1 MVQMFSSN
9 ALEQV
14 LREVAMRG
22 GLDELLDAGDA
33 EGDDASV
40 TAEDVAKIVALVKE
54 RRKEHAERARVKK
67 DAGLRGKLA
76 SAMVG
81 DGAGDALDGDAL
93 AALGAYGEEEDAGAA
108 REEARAKRE
117 AFAKDK
123 VGNIQAQLEEAE
135 GARAAG
141 KPPPPPPPPPPKGQ
155 LPGVPPPPPP
165 PPPPEGRLPGAPPP
179 PPPPPGGRL
188 PGAPPPPPP
197 PPGGKIPGAPPPP
210 PPPPGGRLP
219 GAPPP
224 PPPPPGG
231 KLPGAPPPPPPP
243 PGGRRKIPGAP
254 PPPPPPPG
262 GKLPG
267 GPPPPPPPPGKLG
280 GAPPPP
286 PPPGGPRVGIAS
298 IAAAAKVAKVVRKVK
313 MLHWDKLQ
321 AHALRG
327 TVWEHAG
334 AGDTGVNLK
343 DLETLFALED
353 LSKKK
358 SSVAAADGKPKVVSL
373 IDPKRSLN
381 ISIQLAG
388 IRMPFKQIKAALL
401 SMDDETL
408 KVDQLNILALAVP
421 TTEEISLL
429 RSYPGDKSML
439 ATVEQY
445 FLQVMPIPR
454 LGARIA
460 ALVFKGT
467 AESNLRKVT
476 EEYELVATAAAD
488 LKNCARFV
496 TVLEGILAVGN
507 HLNGGTYRGQ
517 ARGFRLETLLRLTDV
532 KAVDRKTSLLH
543 FVAKELKKSA
553 PEVEF
558 LADELASVKRA
569 AALHL
574 DGTKETLESVAKGL
588 ASVNDEVLRA
598 AGVNPGSSKAEQS
611 EETHDRFRDVMVPFA
626 EEAEK
631 ALANAQA
638 LEASARDAMR
648 SATEFFGEPF
658 KLDNGGRIFKLVA
671 DFLVTFD
678 KVQDDARREAAA
690 EAARKKREAAAALR
704 KKTEKARAR
713 RASENAEMEDDPT
726 SPRRRRGGSA
736 SLSRG
741 PSRALDLRDA
751 MHDEL
756 KAKAPR
762 MDAEES
768 PASKMARM
776 KRLGFTSTSQLL
788 EHDIAMGVSKTA
800 KSLSPAKK
808 TFSSP
813 SSFKS
818 PPRSPNRSPRNSLGS
833 REGGGASPRGSPRGA
848 RGGAPERAE
857 RSGRA
862 PPRVARLW
870 RRCSRRRA
878 SRRLRRRLGA
888 TSPSAALARRPTRS
902 TRPRPR
908 PRARRRPRGRP
919 TRSRTG

>member
-1 MVQMFSSN
+1 M
-9 ALEQV
+9 
-14 LREVAMRG
+14 
-22 GLDELLDAGDA
+22 
-33 EGDDASV
+33 
-40 TAEDVAKIVALVKE
+40 
-54 RRKEHAERARVKK
+54 
-67 DAGLRGKLA
+67 
-76 SAMVG
+76 
-81 DGAGDALDGDAL
+81 
-93 AALGAYGEEEDAGAA
+93 
-108 REEARAKRE
+108 
-117 AFAKDK
+117 
-123 VGNIQAQLEEAE
+123 
-135 GARAAG
+135 
-141 KPPPPPPPPPPKGQ
+141 
-155 LPGVPPPPPP
+155 
-165 PPPPEGRLPGAPPP
+165 
-179 PPPPPGGRL
+179 
-188 PGAPPPPPP
+188 
-197 PPGGKIPGAPPPP
+197 
-210 PPPPGGRLP
+210 
-219 GAPPP
+219 
-224 PPPPPGG
+224 
-231 KLPGAPPPPPPP
+231 
-243 PGGRRKIPGAP
+243 
-254 PPPPPPPG
+254 
-262 GKLPG
+262 
-267 GPPPPPPPPGKLG
+267 
-280 GAPPPP
+280 
-286 PPPGGPRVGIAS
+286 GIAS

-476 EEYELVATAAAD
+476 EEYELVAAAAAD

-648 SATEFFGEPF
+648 SATEFFGEPL

-671 DFLVTFD
+671 DFLVTFY

-713 RASENAEMEDDPT
+713 RASENAEKEDDPT

-818 PPRSPNRSPRNSLGS
+818 QPR
-833 REGGGASPRGSPRGA
+833 
-848 RGGAPERAE
+848 
-857 RSGRA
+857 
-862 PPRVARLW
+862 
-870 RRCSRRRA
+870 
-878 SRRLRRRLGA
+878 
-888 TSPSAALARRPTRS
+888 
-902 TRPRPR
+902 
-908 PRARRRPRGRP
+908 
-919 TRSRTG
+919 